1 MKKNRLSMNLI
12 MVLAMAAVAVCVLV
26 CAIVIFVQTYRSALL
41 RNAETTSR
49 QAIAQVS
56 STMEEYLEDM
66 NDSVA
71 LLTEYLD
78 LPVRQREARFETFLE
93 IKPDVVAI
101 TTYDADGQMKN
112 CYSLG
117 HKLREHIWEN
127 LSLDAAR
134 LDEYADGYVSAPHV
148 MSIFEESYPWVVTLI
163 EPVATSE
170 GEQWVAVDIG
180 CSNIS
185 GYINGVGIGQRGYCF
200 LEDLEGN
207 LVYHPQQ
214 QLIYSELKQENT
226 ALTASLPDG
235 PHVEG
240 NTIYTVQTLASG
252 NWRVVGVSSVQEL
265 ITDGLQE
272 VLRISVISALFI
284 LAAMLMLSVLL
295 SQMLSKP
302 IQNLVS
308 AMRSFERDADNF
320 SYEPVMGVR
329 EVQNLSVSFE
339 HMVHRIQKLMATVRS
354 EEINLRKTELKAL
367 QAQINP
373 HFLYNTLDSI
383 SWMCEQGKNAEAV
396 LMVNALARLFRISIS
411 RGHELIPIRSE
422 VQHAQS
428 YLQIQS
434 VRYKDQFSYEF
445 DVEEGCLEYLCNKIT
460 LQPIIENAIYHGVN
474 GLVDEGRIVIRVF
487 SREDDIFFTVED
499 NGVGMEPEQIEEI
512 FRRKPDGKSGI
523 GIKNVNDRLKIWF
536 GEKYGVTI
544 TSVPDEGTRVT
555 VRMPKVREESEY
567 EKH

>member
-272 VLRISVISALFI
+272 VLRISVISACL
-284 LAAMLMLSVLL
+284 LYTSDAA
-295 SQMLSKP
+295 
-302 IQNLVS
+302 
-308 AMRSFERDADNF
+308 
-320 SYEPVMGVR
+320 
-329 EVQNLSVSFE
+329 
-339 HMVHRIQKLMATVRS
+339 
-354 EEINLRKTELKAL
+354 
-367 QAQINP
+367 
-373 HFLYNTLDSI
+373 
-383 SWMCEQGKNAEAV
+383 
-396 LMVNALARLFRISIS
+396 
-411 RGHELIPIRSE
+411 
-422 VQHAQS
+422 
-428 YLQIQS
+428 
-434 VRYKDQFSYEF
+434 
-445 DVEEGCLEYLCNKIT
+445 
-460 LQPIIENAIYHGVN
+460 
-474 GLVDEGRIVIRVF
+474 
-487 SREDDIFFTVED
+487 DD
-499 NGVGMEPEQIEEI
+499 
-512 FRRKPDGKSGI
+512 
-523 GIKNVNDRLKIWF
+523 
-536 GEKYGVTI
+536 
-544 TSVPDEGTRVT
+544 
-555 VRMPKVREESEY
+555 
-567 EKH
+567 

>member
-240 NTIYTVQTLASG
+240 NTIYTVQTLSSG
-252 NWRVVGVSSVQEL
+252 SWRVVGVSYVQDI
-265 ITDGLQE
+265 ITDSLREIAQLLGAAAIAIVAATLAVS
-272 VLRISVISALFI
+272 VLFSRVLSRPIHDLISAME
-284 LAAMLMLSVLL
+284 A
-295 SQMLSKP
+295 
-302 IQNLVS
+302 
-308 AMRSFERDADNF
+308 FEKNADNF
-320 SYEPVMGVR
+320 VYEPVSGVR
-329 EVQNLSVSFE
+329 EVQDLSSSFA
-339 HMVHRIQKLMATVRS
+339 HLVRKIQQLMATVRA
-354 EEINLRKTELKAL
+354 EEVNLRKTELRAL

-383 SWMCEQGKNAEAV
+383 SWMCERGKNQEAV
-396 LMVNALARLFRISIS
+396 VMVNALAQLFRISIS
-411 RGHELIPIRSE
+411 KGHELIPIRSE
-422 VQHAQS
+422 VQHAKS

-434 VRYKDQFSYEF
+434 VRYKDQFSYRFEV
-445 DVEEGCLEYLCNKIT
+445 DESCLDYLCNKIT
-460 LQPIIENAIYHGVN
+460 LQPIIENAIYHGIN
-474 GLVDEGRIVIRVF
+474 GLVDEGEIVIRIE
-487 SREDDIFFTVED
+487 SQGDDILATVED
-499 NGVGMEPEQIEEI
+499 NGVGMEKEQIDAI
-512 FRRKPDGKSGI
+512 FRRSDSKSGI

-536 GEKYGVTI
+536 GDAYGITI
-544 TSVPDEGTRVT
+544 ESVPDEGTRVI
-555 VRMPKVREESEY
+555 VRMPKKQKE
-567 EKH
+567 